1 MWAMVCATRST
12 PGSDRG
18 DTAMALLEI
27 ENLSVSFRTPRGL
40 VRAVD
45 SVSFA
50 LEPGRCL
57 GIVGESGSGKSQ
69 TMLGLLGLLPANGA
83 VSGSA
88 VFEGEQMIGMPRRR
102 LDQLRGSRLALIFQD
117 SITGLTPHMRIGDQL
132 GEVLQIHAGL
142 SRKAAWQEAAQLLE
156 IVQISEPERRLSQ
169 FPHELSG
176 GMRQRVMIAM
186 ALLCKPALLI
196 ADEPTTALDVTVQAS
211 ILRAFAKLKQHTDTA
226 IILITHDLGVVAGLC
241 DEVAVMYAGRLVERA
256 PAQALFSTPQHPYT
270 QGLLACMPRPDTDP
284 MDEMPV
290 VAGQPPD
297 LGNLPGGCAFAPRC
311 PVAEPV
317 CGTSPPPLQH
327 AAGRAVACHRASLG

>member
-1 MWAMVCATRST
+1 M
-12 PGSDRG
+12 P
-18 DTAMALLEI
+18 LLEI
-27 ENLSVSFRTPRGL
+27 ENLSVSFRTPRGI

-45 SVSFA
+45 SVSFS

-69 TMLGLLGLLPANGA
+69 TMLGLLGLLPSNGM

-88 VFEGEQMIGMPRRR
+88 LFNGEQMVGMPRSR
-102 LDQLRGSRLALIFQD
+102 LDQLRGSALALIFQD

-132 GEVLQIHAGL
+132 AEVLQVHSGL
-142 SRKAAWQEAAQLLE
+142 SRRAAWAEAAQLLE
-156 IVQISEPERRLSQ
+156 IVQISEPERRLKQ
-169 FPHELSG
+169 YPHELSG

-256 PAQALFSTPQHPYT
+256 PAQALFSDPKHPYT
-270 QGLLACMPRPDTDP
+270 RGLLACMPRPDTDP
-284 MDEMPV
+284 LDELPV
-290 VAGQPPD
+290 IAGQPPD
-297 LGNLPGGCAFAPRC
+297 LGALPAGCAFSPRC
-311 PVAEPV
+311 PQAGPV
-317 CGTSPPPLQH
+317 CADTPPALRQSP
-327 AAGRAVACHRASLG
+327 ARAVACHAAEPA